1 MSSKGEILQAFWW
14 TDTRTDR
21 SQKLSEKFLKLPSAV
36 LSSQVVL
43 LLILTSREDDVS
55 VVCVFKKVIEFLL
68 VLNV

>member
-21 SQKLSEKFLKLPSAV
+21 SQKLSEKFLKVPSAV
-36 LSSQVVL
+36 LLSQVVL